1 MGGPFAHHFWGS
13 AAYSAGRTPW
23 LSRGYELRS
32 MSMPPRHIWFRRPR
46 RAVAIAQLLTFAG
59 ALLLQGL
66 AHSID
71 TSSRTRAVQAADDSS
86 PRAHNVVTC
95 LSCTLL
101 RNPARLPDAP
111 RVPLFVDSGLVVK
124 EQTAD
129 SAPQSHAEQ
138 SLFSRAPPRVT
149 LAA

>member
-1 MGGPFAHHFWGS
+1 
-13 AAYSAGRTPW
+13 
-23 LSRGYELRS
+23 
-32 MSMPPRHIWFRRPR
+32 MSMPPRQMWFRRPR

-71 TSSRTRAVQAADDSS
+71 TGARNHAVKAAAESST
-86 PRAHNVVTC
+86 RAHNVVTC

-111 RVPLFVDSGLVVK
+111 RVPIFAATGLALK
-124 EQTAD
+124 EQRFDA
-129 SAPQSHAEQ
+129 APQRHAEQ
-138 SLFSRAPPRVT
+138 SLFSRAPPRVA